1 MIKNRLAAICYLLQL
16 LNLGQFL
23 CQELHVLTSLTVEM
37 VLQVFSGYLLCTA
50 NTSKGA
56 SNQFIWADETLMLCH
71 GLVLDKI
78 AT

>member
-1 MIKNRLAAICYLLQL
+1 MFAAVCYLLQL

-23 CQELHVLTSLTVEM
+23 CQQLHVLTSLTGKM
-37 VLQVFSGYLLCTA
+37 VLQVFSWYLLCTA

-56 SNQFIWADETLMLCH
+56 SNQFIWANETEMLCY
-71 GLVLDKI
+71 GLVLDKV